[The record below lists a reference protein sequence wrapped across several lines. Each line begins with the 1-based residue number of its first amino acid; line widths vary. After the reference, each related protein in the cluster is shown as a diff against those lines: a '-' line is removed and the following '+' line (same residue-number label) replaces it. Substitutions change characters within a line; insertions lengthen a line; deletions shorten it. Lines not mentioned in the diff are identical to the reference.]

1 MNPCKCGYYPDMNK
15 CTCTEQEV
23 KKYMEKISGP
33 LIDRIDLCVHMNQV
47 TYFQLEKE
55 EQPEDSLT
63 IKERVNR
70 AVQIQRER
78 YANEKFKFNS
88 QLSGENIKKY
98 CKLNKEEQHL
108 MEKIYTTMDLSIRA
122 YEKIIKVARTIAD
135 LKQHEKIQQGDIAEA
150 VSYRPVL
157 FKNINKNSNTN
168 ENKKINNKR
177 GSEYKEQL
185 EKLKDKNYIKELEK
199 QGIKVVSV
207 NDRDYPAKLLPYN
220 HRPEYLFYK
229 GRLPDRDKPVVAMVG
244 ARACSNYG
252 RKMARA
258 LARELSENGVQIISG
273 MARGIDTYSQIGA
286 LEGGTPTFAV
296 LGSGVDV
303 CYPTENIELYND
315 ILKNGG
321 IISEYPPGAGPI
333 AWHFPLR
340 NRIISGLSDKVIVV
354 EAREKSGSLI
364 TVEWALEQG
373 KDVMAVP
380 GRVGE
385 KLSDGCNC
393 LIRAG
398 AGIITGANDV
408 LNDIQY
414 SGSKNENEKKQKEK
428 SLEKDL
434 ALLYSGLRLQPKNIY
449 ELMNETGFKYEELT
463 GMLLKLQLM
472 GLVEQPSENYY
483 SKA

>member
-1 MNPCKCGYYPDMNK
+1 
-15 CTCTEQEV
+15 
-23 KKYMEKISGP
+23 
-33 LIDRIDLCVHMNQV
+33 
-47 TYFQLEKE
+47 
-55 EQPEDSLT
+55 
-63 IKERVNR
+63 
-70 AVQIQRER
+70 
-78 YANEKFKFNS
+78 
-88 QLSGENIKKY
+88 
-98 CKLNKEEQHL
+98 
-108 MEKIYTTMDLSIRA
+108 MDN
-122 YEKIIKVARTIAD
+122 TN
-135 LKQHEKIQQGDIAEA
+135 
-150 VSYRPVL
+150 
-157 FKNINKNSNTN
+157 KNINQNANTN

-185 EKLKDKNYIKELEK
+185 EKLKDKNYVKK

-207 NDRDYPAKLLPYN
+207 NDRDYPAKLLPYD

-229 GRLPDRDKPVVAMVG
+229 GRLPDMDKPVVAMVG

-340 NRIISGLSDKVIVV
+340 NRIISGLSDKIIVV

-385 KLSDGCNC
+385 KLSDGCNR

-428 SLEKDL
+428 GLEKDL